1 MTNRRGVGIL
11 ALGCAMAPF
20 WLRAD
25 VVDSSAGGFVVKE
38 TITIQAAPQEV
49 YKRIFR
55 VGEWWSPQHTFSGDA
70 HNLTIDD
77 RPMGCWCEK
86 LTTGGARHMEVVL
99 AAKGKALVLSGGMG
113 PLQSMAVTGAMSFD
127 FTPDKG
133 GTKLD
138 LTYAVGGYLAAG
150 LNTLAGPVDGVLTA
164 QMGRLKNF
172 VELGRAEPPGQ

>member
-1 MTNRRGVGIL
+1 MMRIACVI
-11 ALGCAMAPF
+11 ALSIFSIGPAA
-20 WLRAD
+20 AA
-25 VVDSSAGGFVVKE
+25 VTDSGANGFTVK
-38 TITIQAAPQEV
+38 ISVIIHAAPEEV
-49 YKRIFR
+49 YQKLVHN
-55 VGEWWSPQHTFSGDA
+55 VGEWWSPEHTFSGDA

-77 RPMGCWCEK
+77 KPMGCWCEK

-113 PLQSMAVTGAMSFD
+113 PLQSMAVSGAMSFD

-133 GTKLD
+133 GTKVD

-164 QMGRLKNF
+164 QMTRLKNF
-172 VELGRAEPPGQ
+172 VELGRAEAPGE

>member
-1 MTNRRGVGIL
+1 MMRVACVIALSIFGIGP
-11 ALGCAMAPF
+11 AAGAV
-20 WLRAD
+20 AD
-25 VVDSSAGGFVVKE
+25 SGANGFTVKISVV
-38 TITIQAAPQEV
+38 IHAAPEEV
-49 YKRIFR
+49 YQKLVHN
-55 VGEWWSPQHTFSGDA
+55 VGDWWSSDHTFSRDA

-77 RPMGCWCEK
+77 KPMGCWCEK

-113 PLQSMAVTGAMSFD
+113 PLQSMAVSGAMSFD

-172 VELGRAEPPGQ
+172 VELGRAEAPGE

>member
-1 MTNRRGVGIL
+1 MMRIACVT
-11 ALGCAMAPF
+11 ALSIFAIGPA
-20 WLRAD
+20 RAAVAD
-25 VVDSSAGGFVVKE
+25 SGANGFTVKISVV
-38 TITIQAAPQEV
+38 IHAAPEEV
-49 YKRIFR
+49 YQKLVHN
-55 VGEWWSPQHTFSGDA
+55 VGEWWGSEHTFSGDA

-77 RPMGCWCEK
+77 KPMGCWCEK
-86 LTTGGARHMEVVL
+86 LSTGGARHMEVVL

>member
-1 MTNRRGVGIL
+1 MGPAV
-11 ALGCAMAPF
+11 AAV
-20 WLRAD
+20 AD
-25 VVDSSAGGFVVKE
+25 SGANGFTVKISVV
-38 TITIQAAPQEV
+38 IHAAPEEV
-49 YKRIFR
+49 YQKLVHN
-55 VGEWWSPQHTFSGDA
+55 VGEWWSPDHTFSGDA

-77 RPMGCWCEK
+77 KPMGCWCEK

-172 VELGRAEPPGQ
+172 VELGRAEPPGE

>member
-1 MTNRRGVGIL
+1 MRRSLLARGFGAVD
-11 ALGCAMAPF
+11 ALGAA
-20 WLRAD
+20 
-25 VVDSSAGGFVVKE
+25 VVDSGANGFTVKISVV
-38 TITIQAAPQEV
+38 IHAAPEEV
-49 YKRIFR
+49 YQKLVHN
-55 VGEWWSPQHTFSGDA
+55 VGDWWSSDHTFSGDS

-77 RPMGCWCEK
+77 KPMGCWCEK

-113 PLQSMAVTGAMSFD
+113 PLQSMAVSGAMSFD

-133 GTKLD
+133 GTKVD

-150 LNTLAGPVDGVLTA
+150 VNTLAGPVDGVLTA

-172 VELGRAEPPGQ
+172 VELGRAEAPGE